1 MADAENAS
9 IYSERYV
16 AFIDISGFSNI
27 VRHSVGSPMQA
38 TELAAA
44 FDRMHQRWSN
54 PALQLTHDI
63 ANCDFRVQSFSDCT
77 VMSTAATPA
86 GLHYL
91 LLMVTQFARDLM
103 GIGLP
108 VRGGVAKGLLYHADN
123 GVFGPAFLD
132 AYAMERDIA
141 DFPRIIVD
149 QATHKDFEAGSPPAT
164 WDVFSRPALRYDDDG
179 PVFVDVLSAFRITE
193 GHIPERV
200 LINGR
205 AIRASIQ
212 NQVNST
218 IYTPA
223 HYRKARWLA
232 IYWNTVRD
240 LKVIDLLEPITLPI
254 MRDYQKRDGS

>member
-86 GLHYL
+86 GLHDL
-91 LLMVTQFARDLM
+91 LLSWMLTRWSETLRTFLGSLSIKRRIRISRLALHLLHGTFSRVLLYGMTMMVRFLWMSFRPF
-103 GIGLP
+103 GLP
-108 VRGGVAKGLLYHADN
+108 R
-123 GVFGPAFLD
+123 
-132 AYAMERDIA
+132 
-141 DFPRIIVD
+141 
-149 QATHKDFEAGSPPAT
+149 ATSP
-164 WDVFSRPALRYDDDG
+164 
-179 PVFVDVLSAFRITE
+179 SA
-193 GHIPERV
+193 
-200 LINGR
+200 
-205 AIRASIQ
+205 S
-212 NQVNST
+212 
-218 IYTPA
+218 
-223 HYRKARWLA
+223 
-232 IYWNTVRD
+232 
-240 LKVIDLLEPITLPI
+240 
-254 MRDYQKRDGS
+254 